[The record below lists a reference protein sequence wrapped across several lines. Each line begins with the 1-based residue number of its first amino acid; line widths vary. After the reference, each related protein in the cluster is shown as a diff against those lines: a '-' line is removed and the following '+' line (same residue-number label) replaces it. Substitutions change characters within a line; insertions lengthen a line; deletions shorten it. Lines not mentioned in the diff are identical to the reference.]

1 MHLVN
6 IEPHNLT
13 TLNKLMGV
21 NKIQQTLITVTI
33 IYIIIMKTV
42 TYLVRVLF
50 VVSKSFLLQSCK
62 TRQNSSVSNYDLDQ
76 NISSPGLIVAT
87 FAWPPH

>member
-1 MHLVN
+1 
-6 IEPHNLT
+6 
-13 TLNKLMGV
+13 MGV

-33 IYIIIMKTV
+33 IYIKIMKTV
-42 TYLVRVLF
+42 TNLVRVLF